1 MFKPRKQLR
10 GCANKSNIWAEH
22 SECVGRAI
30 ETERVVGLTK
40 NANSR
45 PRGEMIRGWERRRR
59 RGYLRSPPT
68 GAHSIIAR
76 QSARGGTMGSD
87 SVTNSESGAPQK
99 KGPRTENGLNVKWRQ
114 CRQHGRRLTP
124 RSPPSRQRTTALRAA
139 TDNNIR

>member
-1 MFKPRKQLR
+1 MCRQR
-10 GCANKSNIWAEH
+10 Y
-22 SECVGRAI
+22 RDR
-30 ETERVVGLTK
+30 ERVVGLTK

-45 PRGEMIRGWERRRR
+45 PRGEMIRGWERTR

-139 TDNNIR
+139 TDNNNRPRCIHTHTDSKCTVSILI